1 MTFRVSGLLRQRR
14 NFETL
19 GQDVYSRC
27 GDDDLCINKLLI
39 EFGIL
44 PFLVRG
50 GHKGVTLVLQ
60 PLSKAKLVLR
70 GTEQAWLLLSMLM
83 ALYRCQLTLT
93 APLCPVSRL
102 TS

>member
-60 PLSKAKLVLR
+60 PFSNPKLILG
-70 GTEQAWLLLSMLM
+70 GTKQTRLLLGVLV
-83 ALYRCQLTLT
+83 AL
-93 APLCPVSRL
+93 
-102 TS
+102 